1 MADTAM
7 SHTMVVNKG
16 TGTVYLADP
25 ETIDVDTAWVE
36 VFRTLK
42 DSLSITQTA
51 PDKTDIFVD
60 QVSNPI
66 ASTLGTGAFD
76 IAFTIPDCAEE
87 VLAYMFDTSTATY
100 APAGKTGLNVST
112 ALKVV
117 NKMFRVDF
125 DNESSF
131 IATNVDLNGVF
142 EKTADGTFNI
152 NVTGTVLAAKG
163 GAYENSELIF
173 YKKS

>member
-1 MADTAM
+1 MAETAM
-7 SHTMVVNKG
+7 SHAMVVNKG

-25 ETIDVDTAWVE
+25 EVIDADTAWVE
-36 VFRTLK
+36 VFKTLK
-42 DSLSITQTA
+42 DTLSITQSA
-51 PDKTDIFVD
+51 PDKTDVFVD
-60 QVSNPI
+60 QLTTPI

-76 IAFTIPDCAEE
+76 IAFTIPDCAPE
-87 VLAYMFDTSTATY
+87 VLAYMFDTTAATF
-100 APAGKTGLNVST
+100 APAGKTGLNVSSS
-112 ALKVV
+112 LKVV

-142 EKTADGTFNI
+142 EKSADGTFNI

-163 GAYENSELIF
+163 AGFETSEVVF
-173 YKKS
+173 WKKS